1 MENAGEGG
9 GVGAGAGVGG
19 RARGT
24 VQPEKKDF
32 WVSFGGDVG
41 GSSAIGTSAMRKGEG
56 KKEEGGWGEW

>member
-1 MENAGEGG
+1 M
-9 GVGAGAGVGG
+9 GAGAGVGG

-32 WVSFGGDVG
+32 WDSFGGDVG